1 MIAFINSEE
10 NTAKE
15 SEKGH
20 VFKYAYDT
28 ELEPKAS
35 GNMDAAKVNAFYII
49 NSVHDLT
56 YRYGFTEKS
65 FNFQTNNFGKGGADD
80 DRVVMYVQSNDG
92 YNNAKFAT
100 PPE

>member
-1 MIAFINSEE
+1 
-10 NTAKE
+10 
-15 SEKGH
+15 
-20 VFKYAYDT
+20 
-28 ELEPKAS
+28 
-35 GNMDAAKVNAFYII
+35 MDAAKVNAFYII